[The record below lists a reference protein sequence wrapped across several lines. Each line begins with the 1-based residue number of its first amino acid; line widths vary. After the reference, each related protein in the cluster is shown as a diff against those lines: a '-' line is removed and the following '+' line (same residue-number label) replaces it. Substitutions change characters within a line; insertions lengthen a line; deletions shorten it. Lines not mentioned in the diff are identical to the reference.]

1 MSTLK
6 CILHFYVSFY
16 INEGSFGD
24 FDFEP
29 LFLPLTEYAHV
40 VSEIN
45 TNLTN
50 EERKKN
56 VLVKPV
62 GDCYYTFINKGFND
76 YIIIGKKE
84 IANNIEEEWSN
95 QNE

>member
-1 MSTLK
+1 M
-6 CILHFYVSFY
+6 

-29 LFLPLTEYAHV
+29 LFLPLNEYAHV
-40 VSEIN
+40 VSEVN

-56 VLVKPV
+56 ILVKPV
-62 GDCYYTFINKGFND
+62 GDYYYTFINKGFND